1 MQVLVEGFS
10 KKSDKQLSG
19 RTDTMKRAV
28 LDDVAVP
35 SSLLAATQADAGQK
49 HVRLQPGDYVAV
61 EIQGCTSGTLFAK
74 PLCKTSLQAFAKAYA
89 QCHAQAQEASLAEGS
104 TLPRELALAQ

>member
-28 LDDVAVP
+28 LDDIAVP
-35 SSLLAATQADAGQK
+35 SSLLAAAQADAGQE
-49 HVRLQPGDYVAV
+49 HVRLHPGDYVAV

-74 PLCKTSLQAFAKAYA
+74 PLCKTTLQAFAKAYA
-89 QCHAQAQEASLAEGS
+89 QCDEQAQKASPAAGS
-104 TLPRELALAQ
+104 TFPRELTMAQ